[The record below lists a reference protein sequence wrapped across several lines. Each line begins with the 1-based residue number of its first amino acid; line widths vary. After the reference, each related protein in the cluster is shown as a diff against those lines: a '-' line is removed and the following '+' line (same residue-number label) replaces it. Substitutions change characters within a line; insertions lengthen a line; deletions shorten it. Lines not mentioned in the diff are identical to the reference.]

1 MVKRRI
7 RMKRI
12 LFYLCLAS
20 VLLLLGA
27 CETTQEPATT
37 TEEAPNPFVGT
48 WVLNISKSE
57 FNPPDS
63 APQGGTVTIEAQ
75 ENGLKFTFD
84 DVDAEGNASH
94 SEEAPKF
101 DGEEYPVTGGDGS
114 EDTVKIR
121 KIDDHSFESVGMK
134 DGNEVNR
141 VLVIISD
148 DGKTS
153 TATITTKDE
162 NGQEVTST
170 YVYDKQ

>member
-1 MVKRRI
+1 MVWRRI
-7 RMKRI
+7 KMKRI
-12 LFYLCLAS
+12 LFYLCLVS

-37 TEEAPNPFVGT
+37 AEEVPNPFVGT
-48 WVLNISKSE
+48 WVLNVSKSE

-63 APQGGTVTIEAQ
+63 APQSGTVTVEAQ
-75 ENGLKFTFD
+75 ENGLKFTFY

-101 DGEEYPVTGGDGS
+101 DGEEYPITGGDGS
-114 EDTVKIR
+114 EDTVKLR

-134 DGNEVNR
+134 DGNEVSR
-141 VLVIISD
+141 TLVIISD
-148 DGKTS
+148 DGMTS
-153 TATITTKDE
+153 TATSTTTDE
-162 NGQEVTST
+162 NGAEVTST

>member
-1 MVKRRI
+1 MKRR
-7 RMKRI
+7 

-20 VLLLLGA
+20 FLLLLGA

-48 WVLNISKSE
+48 WVLNISTSE

-63 APQGGTVTIEAQ
+63 APQSGTVTIEAQ

-94 SEEAPKF
+94 TEEAPKF
-101 DGEEYPVTGGDGS
+101 DGEEYPVTGDDS
-114 EDTVKIR
+114 IDTVKIR
-121 KIDDHSFESVGMK
+121 KIDDHSFESIGMK
-134 DGNEVNR
+134 DGNEINR
-141 VLVIISD
+141 ALVIISD
-148 DGKTS
+148 DGMTS
-153 TATITTKDE
+153 TATLTTMDE
-162 NGQEVTST
+162 NGEEVMST

>member
-1 MVKRRI
+1 MVKRRT

-12 LFYLCLAS
+12 LFYLCLVS
-20 VLLLLGA
+20 ILLLLGA

-37 TEEAPNPFVGT
+37 TEEASNP
-48 WVLNISKSE
+48 SE
-57 FNPPDS
+57 VNPPDS
-63 APQGGTVTIEAQ
+63 SPQSGIVKIEAQ

-114 EDTVKIR
+114 VDTVKIR

-162 NGQEVTST
+162 NEQEVTST

>member
-12 LFYLCLAS
+12 LFYLCLVS

-27 CETTQEPATT
+27 CETTQEPETT
-37 TEEAPNPFVGT
+37 AEEAPNPFVGT
-48 WVLNISKSE
+48 WVLNVSKSE

-63 APQGGTVTIEAQ
+63 APQSGTVTVEAQ

-101 DGEEYPVTGGDGS
+101 DGEEYPVTGNDS
-114 EDTVKIR
+114 VDTVKLR
-121 KIDDHSFESVGMK
+121 RIDDHSFEGVDMK
-134 DGNEVNR
+134 DGNEVSR
-141 VLVIISD
+141 TLVIISD

-153 TATITTKDE
+153 TATSTTKDE
-162 NGQEVTST
+162 NGEEVTSI